1 MRRFLEQLAS
11 RLAGFLYGRYGSDEL
26 NRFLSVAALVLAFA
40 SLFLPVLY
48 LPALVLMGWSVFRTL
63 SRNFT
68 ARQKERAVFL
78 RLMEAPRRFFKQKTD
93 KNYRYYPCPGCKT
106 TLRVPRGKGKLKIT
120 CPKCKTQITKKT

>member
-26 NRFLSVAALVLAFA
+26 NRFLSVAALALAFA

-63 SRNFT
+63 SRNLA
-68 ARQKERAVFL
+68 ARQKERTVFL
-78 RLMEAPRRFFKQKTD
+78 RLIEAPRRFFRQKTD
-93 KNYRYYPCPGCKT
+93 KFYRYYRCPGCKT